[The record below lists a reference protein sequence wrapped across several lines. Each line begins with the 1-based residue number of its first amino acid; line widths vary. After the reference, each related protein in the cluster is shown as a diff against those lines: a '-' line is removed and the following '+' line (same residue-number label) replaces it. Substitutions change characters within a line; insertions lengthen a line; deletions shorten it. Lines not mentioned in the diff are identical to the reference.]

1 MRVEY
6 LKETDAPPASKPL
19 SKSAAEALEILKT
32 LKDGQ
37 VAKVTPGE
45 GQTIRGL
52 KVSFTRVATTQKL
65 KVQTWN
71 VEGDEAL
78 YVKKLK

>member
-6 LKETDAPPASKPL
+6 IKESKAPAPPKPL
-19 SKSAAEALEILKT
+19 SKSAAAALDILMT
-32 LKDGQ
+32 IKDGQ

-52 KVSFTRVATTQKL
+52 KASFTRVATNQKM